1 MAFEE
6 YWNNTHKKYNQG
18 KPIYDHWLDKYRKLF
33 TNIKTPILDL
43 GSGTG
48 NDTLY
53 LSEKGYS
60 VIACDFSNEAL
71 ESVKKYIPAAQT
83 KLLDISKKLPF
94 YDNMFEIII
103 ADLSLHYFDN
113 ETTTEIMKE
122 IKRILKDGGHLLAR
136 VNSVND
142 INHGAGQGKKIEENF
157 YYVEG
162 YNKRFFNLNDVNK
175 YFSIIG
181 KVKSK
186 EAEMLRY
193 EKPKKL
199 IEIMVTK

>member
-1 MAFEE
+1 
-6 YWNNTHKKYNQG
+6 
-18 KPIYDHWLDKYRKLF
+18 
-33 TNIKTPILDL
+33 
-43 GSGTG
+43 
-48 NDTLY
+48 
-53 LSEKGYS
+53 
-60 VIACDFSNEAL
+60 
-71 ESVKKYIPAAQT
+71 
-83 KLLDISKKLPF
+83 
-94 YDNMFEIII
+94 
-103 ADLSLHYFDN
+103 
-113 ETTTEIMKE
+113 MKE

>member
-18 KPIYDHWLDKYRKLF
+18 KPIYDHWLDKYMELF

-71 ESVKKYIPAAQT
+71 ENVKKYIPAAQA

>member
-1 MAFEE
+1 ME
-6 YWNNTHKKYNQG
+6 
-18 KPIYDHWLDKYRKLF
+18 LF

-71 ESVKKYIPAAQT
+71 ENVKKYIPAAQA

-103 ADLSLHYFDN
+103 
-113 ETTTEIMKE
+113 E
-122 IKRILKDGGHLLAR
+122 
-136 VNSVND
+136 
-142 INHGAGQGKKIEENF
+142 
-157 YYVEG
+157 
-162 YNKRFFNLNDVNK
+162 FFSSDFNI
-175 YFSIIG
+175 S
-181 KVKSK
+181 
-186 EAEMLRY
+186 
-193 EKPKKL
+193 
-199 IEIMVTK
+199 